1 MGEKINLI
9 NKMILI
15 KLKILIWMSI
25 IKSLLSGLA
34 LIYLSGA
41 LVCPSDVLAGVINCV
56 EMS

>member
-1 MGEKINLI
+1 
-9 NKMILI
+9 
-15 KLKILIWMSI
+15 MSI